1 MIITVSSLNISPVQA
16 EASPSTVENYEYFEG
31 ALLTVCIQYGNT
43 YAIEGTAV
51 MIGLGLA
58 ISAKHVFDDHRA
70 ALNAGDAV
78 LLCLGVRS
86 DGVLDVW
93 HCYSMATA
101 NDTDLQLLSL
111 KLASGLPADGGFSTI
126 PLTTRMPPPGE
137 QLTVVGFRFKDS
149 ASTDSIYN
157 PVALSGLM

>member
-1 MIITVSSLNISPVQA
+1 VADSPECEPHQATITIADPLRAAPNGMIITVSSLNISRVQA
-16 EASPSTVENYEYFEG
+16 EASPSTVENYEYFDG

-101 NDTDLQLLSL
+101 NDTDLY
-111 KLASGLPADGGFSTI
+111 KLRGIRP
-126 PLTTRMPPPGE
+126 R
-137 QLTVVGFRFKDS
+137 VGRRGPRLG
-149 ASTDSIYN
+149 
-157 PVALSGLM
+157 PVASRISLVGW